1 MVLTNQPHGGTLV
14 HRLGSL
20 AEVGKD
26 WPRLDISTLVASDLE
41 NIGLGILSPLTGF
54 MGRAET
60 YSVLERG
67 RLSSG
72 LAWTVPIL
80 LDVPLEA
87 VGRYHVGDDVA
98 LVLDGEVVG
107 SLLVEEVFHLDWT
120 RLSRS
125 LFGTDSPG
133 HPGVSMVHHQSGQ
146 YLAGPV
152 RAVHI
157 RDVPLR
163 MTPETARA
171 LFVERGWTRI
181 AAFQTRNVPHI
192 GHEFAQRMALNLV
205 DGLFINPVLGKKKPG
220 DFRDEVIVDSY
231 QTLIRHYYPPDMVGL
246 GTIWYEMRYAGP
258 KEAIHHAIMRKN
270 LGCTHFIV
278 GRDHA
283 GVGDYYDPY
292 AAHRIFDQYPDL
304 GIEPIRF
311 GAFVYCRRCGS
322 VVGDRTCP
330 HESDKVRFSG
340 TLMRHSLR
348 NEPERLAHLLRPE
361 VLKQLREHED
371 LYHEETEELDKPS
384 GQDA

>member
-1 MVLTNQPHGGTLV
+1 MANQPHGGTLI
-14 HRLGSL
+14 HRMGTVDMI
-20 AEVGKD
+20 EPD
-26 WPRLDISTLVASDLE
+26 WPIVTISSMTASDLE
-41 NIGLGILSPLTGF
+41 NIALGILSPLTGF
-54 MGRAET
+54 MGKADAL
-60 YSVLERG
+60 SVLERG
-67 RLSSG
+67 RLTDG
-72 LAWTVPIL
+72 LAWTVPIV
-80 LDVPLEA
+80 LDVEPA
-87 VGRYHVGDDVA
+87 SVGRYHVGQAVA
-98 LVLDGEVVG
+98 LSWRDQIVG
-107 SLLVEEVFHLDWT
+107 WMQVEEVFHLDWG

-125 LFGTDSPG
+125 LYGTDSPG
-133 HPGVSMVHHQSGQ
+133 HPGVSMVHRQSGE

-152 RAVHI
+152 YALSQREM
-157 RDVPLR
+157 PLR
-163 MTPETARA
+163 LTPEAARRTFA
-171 LFVERGWTRI
+171 ERGWTRI

-220 DFRDEVIVDSY
+220 DFRDDIIVDSY
-231 QTLIRHYYPPDMVGL
+231 ETLIRHYYPPEMVAL

-270 LGCTHFIV
+270 MGCTHFIV

-330 HESDKVRFSG
+330 HESEKVRFSG

-361 VLKQLREHED
+361 VLKQLRDHED
-371 LYHEETEELDKPS
+371 LYHEADEDGLGLPS
-384 GQDA
+384 DGQP

>member
-1 MVLTNQPHGGTLV
+1 MANQPHGGALV

-20 AEVGKD
+20 SHVD
-26 WPRLDISTLVASDLE
+26 HRWPRVQISTMAASDLE
-41 NIGLGILSPLTGF
+41 NIALGVLSPLVGF
-54 MGRAET
+54 MGRADAL
-60 YSVLERG
+60 SVLERG
-67 RLSSG
+67 RLTSG

-80 LDVPLEA
+80 LDVEA
-87 VGRYHVGDDVA
+87 QTVGQYHVGDRVA
-98 LVLDGEVVG
+98 LVLGEQVVG
-107 SLLVEEVFHLDWT
+107 WMQVEEVFHLDWT
-120 RLSRS
+120 RLARS
-125 LFGTDSPG
+125 LYGTDSPG
-133 HPGVSMVHHQSGQ
+133 HPGVSMVHRQSGE

-152 RAVHI
+152 EAVHV
-157 RDVPLR
+157 RQLPLR

-171 LFVERGWTRI
+171 LFAQRGWQRI

-192 GHEFAQRMALNLV
+192 GHEFAQRTALNLV
-205 DGLFINPVLGKKKPG
+205 DGLFLNPVLGKKKPG
-220 DFRDEVIVDSY
+220 DFRDDVIVDSY
-231 QTLIRHYYPPDMVGL
+231 QTFIRYYYPPEMVGL
-246 GTIWYEMRYAGP
+246 GTLWYEMRYAGP

-304 GIEPIRF
+304 GIEPIRL

-330 HESDKVRFSG
+330 HESEKVRFSG

-361 VLKQLREHED
+361 VLKQLREHEN
-371 LYHEETEELDKPS
+371 LYHQDEEALDPPSEGKP
-384 GQDA
+384 

>member
-1 MVLTNQPHGGTLV
+1 MANQPHGGLLV
-14 HRLGSL
+14 HRMGSMDD
-20 AEVGKD
+20 VGTD
-26 WPRLDISTLVASDLE
+26 WPRVNISSMTASDLE
-41 NIGLGILSPLTGF
+41 NIAVGILSPLNGF
-54 MGRAET
+54 MGRAEV
-60 YSVLERG
+60 YSVLEHG
-67 RLSSG
+67 RLPGG
-72 LAWTVPIL
+72 LPWTVPIL
-80 LDVPLEA
+80 LDVEA
-87 VGRYHVGDDVA
+87 DAMGRYQMGDTVA
-98 LVLDGEVVG
+98 LVLDEQVVG
-107 SLLVEEVFHLDWT
+107 WMQVEEVFHLDWS

-125 LFGTDSPG
+125 LYGTDSPG
-133 HPGVSMVHHQSGQ
+133 HPGVSMVHHQSGE

-152 RAVHI
+152 YATRM
-157 RDVPLR
+157 REMPLR
-163 MTPETARA
+163 VTPESART
-171 LFVERGWTRI
+171 LFAEHGWERI
-181 AAFQTRNVPHI
+181 VAFQTRNVPHI
-192 GHEFAQRMALNLV
+192 GHEFAQRTALNLV

-231 QTLIRHYYPPDMVGL
+231 QTLIRYYYPPDMVAL

-330 HESDKVRFSG
+330 HESEKVRFSG
-340 TLMRHSLR
+340 TLMRHSLQ

-371 LYHEETEELDKPS
+371 LYHQEDETLDLPS
-384 GQDA
+384 GGQV

>member
-1 MVLTNQPHGGTLV
+1 M
-14 HRLGSL
+14 
-20 AEVGKD
+20 A
-26 WPRLDISTLVASDLE
+26 ASDLE
-41 NIGLGILSPLTGF
+41 NIALGVLSPLVGF
-54 MGRAET
+54 MGRADAL
-60 YSVLERG
+60 SVLERG
-67 RLSSG
+67 RLTSG

-80 LDVPLEA
+80 LDVEA
-87 VGRYHVGDDVA
+87 QTVGQYHVGDRVA
-98 LVLDGEVVG
+98 LVLGEQVVG
-107 SLLVEEVFHLDWT
+107 WMQVEEVFHLDWT
-120 RLSRS
+120 RLARS
-125 LFGTDSPG
+125 LYGTDSPG
-133 HPGVSMVHHQSGQ
+133 HPGVSMVHRQSGE

-152 RAVHI
+152 EAVHV
-157 RDVPLR
+157 RQLPLR

-171 LFVERGWTRI
+171 LFAQRGWQRI

-192 GHEFAQRMALNLV
+192 GHEFAQRTALNLV
-205 DGLFINPVLGKKKPG
+205 DGLFLNPVLGKKKPG
-220 DFRDEVIVDSY
+220 DFRDDVIVDSY
-231 QTLIRHYYPPDMVGL
+231 QTFIRYYYPPEMVGL
-246 GTIWYEMRYAGP
+246 GTLWYEMRYAGP

-304 GIEPIRF
+304 GIEPIRL

-330 HESDKVRFSG
+330 HESEKVRFSG

-361 VLKQLREHED
+361 VLKQLREHEN
-371 LYHEETEELDKPS
+371 LYHQDEEALDPPSEGKP
-384 GQDA
+384 